1 MGPKPLPKTVPV
13 KAPTVAKKTVPA
25 KAVPP
30 ATAKKVPPATA
41 KNAVPAKPAPAEV
54 KKKKVKKDDDQLNAT
69 LEAGRAQ
76 LDASLAAG
84 RAQLDAGVA
93 VLGSA
98 TANATEALQ
107 GMWSGLSWPTLPGG
121 GDAPPPAPEKKKPV
135 AAPAIK
141 NPPPAKALPIV
152 KKAAVEKVV
161 PPKAVSSGTRIFG
174 GLFGSSKNS
183 ETGSIDISQPR
194 KRVPGKPPCT
204 SAEELRKESMKII
217 DQKEETSLIA
227 KRDLIVNAKN
237 SSRVLEFSQVR
248 PLGSLMHPSV
258 TRRQMENDPR
268 NTTMISEVALDP
280 GLVTRG
286 SYVDK
291 VIESRQFVDVMKR
304 SVNVARTRMEDIPS
318 SSSRYL
324 EPVEPD
330 RPISPMQDNLA
341 TISFL
346 PPTEGICEACGL
358 YSQSC
363 ICETV
368 KRITPYQRP
377 NWNTLDR
384 LLARVSNMNA
394 DDPDDERTNTRSVK
408 GMQTQKMFNRP

>member
-1 MGPKPLPKTVPV
+1 MGPKPVLPKKTVPV
-13 KAPTVAKKTVPA
+13 KAAPPTAAKKT
-25 KAVPP
+25 VPP
-30 ATAKKVPPATA
+30 ATAKKTVPVKA
-41 KNAVPAKPAPAEV
+41 APTEV
-54 KKKKVKKDDDQLNAT
+54 KKKKVKKDDDKLNAT
-69 LEAGRAQ
+69 LQAGRDQ
-76 LDASLAAG
+76 LDAGLAAG

-98 TANATEALQ
+98 TANAAEALQ
-107 GMWSGLSWPTLPGG
+107 GIWSGLSWPTLPGG
-121 GDAPPPAPEKKKPV
+121 GVDSTPPALEDKKKKVVV
-135 AAPAIK
+135 AAPVIK

-152 KKAAVEKVV
+152 KKAAIEKTA
-161 PPKAVSSGTRIFG
+161 PPKVVSSGTRMFG
-174 GLFGSSKNS
+174 GLLGNSKNS
-183 ETGSIDISQPR
+183 ETGSVDISQPR

-204 SAEELRKESMKII
+204 SAEEVRNESMKII
-217 DQKEETSLIA
+217 DQKEEISLIA

-237 SSRVLEFSQVR
+237 SARVLEFSEVR
-248 PLGSLMHPSV
+248 PLGSRMHPSV

-268 NTTMISEVALDP
+268 NTSMISEVALDP

-286 SYVDK
+286 SFVDK
-291 VIESRQFVDVMKR
+291 VVESRQFVDVMKR
-304 SVNVARTRMEDIPS
+304 SVNVARTRMVDIPS

-368 KRITPYQRP
+368 KRITPYPRP
-377 NWNTLDR
+377 YWNTLNR
-384 LLARVSNMNA
+384 LLARVTNA
-394 DDPDDERTNTRSVK
+394 NAKDPDDERATTR
-408 GMQTQKMFNRP
+408 